1 MDNCG
6 KASRLETRSP
16 RLSSHWFQRCLSTV
30 VLVLLEGEIYGFRA
44 NEPCQCL
51 FFRGYCRMKKS
62 RMVYYLRIM
71 NIVSEQVGN
80 P

>member
-1 MDNCG
+1 M
-6 KASRLETRSP
+6 
-16 RLSSHWFQRCLSTV
+16 
-30 VLVLLEGEIYGFRA
+30 LVLLEGEIYGFRA

-71 NIVSEQVGN
+71 NIASEQVGN